1 MTRRSGWKP
10 DTPQVLERVPGIGKQ
25 TRLQYRDQSPE
36 EQDINQSLW
45 DMMSNR
51 LLHEEEMSRRN
62 ETTCWATNH
71 VDEGNEFISVSR
83 TNARQA
89 DGFVEG
95 GTEVVLDLDRVVS
108 SCGLCELTRA
118 EAVDLAAALLAAVV
132 APLGK
137 ANR

>member
-1 MTRRSGWKP
+1 MTRVDFRS
-10 DTPQVLERVPGIGKQ
+10 DDAVIALNLYVE
-25 TRLQYRDQSPE
+25 
-36 EQDINQSLW
+36 
-45 DMMSNR
+45 M
-51 LLHEEEMSRRN
+51 LHEGEMKSRN

-89 DGFVEG
+89 DGFIAGAV
-95 GTEVVLDLDRVVS
+95 EVVLDLDRVGPV
-108 SCGLCELTRA
+108 CELTHD

-137 ANR
+137 AK